1 MRCKYTKDF
10 REICSALQISF
21 IFALFLQ
28 NIAISRKTEDDEG
41 VWQCGLS
48 RFFLF
53 LKPFI
58 LLDNPFSDG
67 ALLAVVIDTYL
78 I

>member
-28 NIAISRKTEDDEG
+28 NIAIN
-41 VWQCGLS
+41 LS
-48 RFFLF
+48 SF
-53 LKPFI
+53 
-58 LLDNPFSDG
+58 LDNPFSDG